1 MMWYLAHNE
10 SASMPRGINGEVVV
24 DATAVTHC
32 RRWVDAFFRT
42 RGKWKAKGEM
52 GEGFRRLIGW

>member
-1 MMWYLAHNE
+1 
-10 SASMPRGINGEVVV
+10 MPRGINGEVVV